1 MISVHTKTKS
11 QASVFKLLRFEKLRF
26 RDGLEHTVGLNVE
39 IKLFFKKYHDL
50 LSYSHD
56 L

>member
-11 QASVFKLLRFEKLRF
+11 QRFKFLRFEKLRF

-39 IKLFFKKYHDL
+39 IKLFFSRSTMICSL
-50 LSYSHD
+50 ILIT
-56 L
+56 